1 MLGLVSISFR
11 ELDYKELVD
20 VCVTNGIDAIEWGA
34 DVHAPV
40 IDLEKVKEVKAY
52 CVKKGILCP
61 SYGSYYHIG
70 YPEHEGNVEFSK
82 LIEAAK
88 VLEAKTIRIWPSKT
102 ASEDATPA
110 FIEGCVEELR
120 TICHLA
126 EKEGI
131 SLAFEYH
138 WNTLTDTAESTL
150 HLIEKTKAPN
160 LKTYWQPNY
169 NRTPPEHL
177 EEINLL
183 KGHIANVHTY
193 FWEGRTRLPFADGEE
208 VWRSYIALLKDHNVP
223 FMFEHLK
230 DDSLEQLAEDTL
242 ILKKLLGEVGL

>member
-11 ELDYKELVD
+11 ELSGKELVD
-20 VCVTNGIDAIEWGA
+20 VCVKNGIDSIEWGA
-34 DVHAPV
+34 DVHAPAT
-40 IDLEKVKEVKAY
+40 DLDKVRELKAY
-52 CVKKGILCP
+52 CVEKGISCP

-70 YPEHEGNVEFSK
+70 VPTHEGNVEFSK
-82 LIEAAK
+82 LLDAANI
-88 VLEAKTIRIWPSKT
+88 LEAKTIRIWPSKT

-110 FIEGCVEELR
+110 FLEECVEELR
-120 TICHLA
+120 EICGLA
-126 EKEGI
+126 EKKGI

-150 HLIEKTKAPN
+150 NLIEKTGVSN

-169 NRTPPEHL
+169 NRTPPQHL
-177 EEINLL
+177 EEIKLL
-183 KGHIANVHTY
+183 KGHITNVHTY
-193 FWEGRTRLPFADGEE
+193 FWEGRTRLPFAEGED
-208 VWRSYIALLKDHNVP
+208 VWRSYISLLKDLHVP

-242 ILKKLLGEVGL
+242 VLKKLLAEVGL